1 MIETDIKNDLE
12 RISGLSTYYVA
23 LPSNHLEGIVYL
35 RVSDPK
41 MFTGLAKT
49 KLVQARF
56 QVVVQLAD
64 DYEKALLISDKI
76 RDEWESIEHGYL
88 GNYPVQTVERGN
100 FWQDME
106 EQTDNRKI
114 YRIGRDFILTYA
126 EDAE

>member
-12 RISGLSTYYVA
+12 RITGLSAYYLA
-23 LPSNHLEGIVYL
+23 LPSNYLEGIVYQ
-35 RVSDPK
+35 RISDPK
-41 MFTGLAKT
+41 MFTGLTKS

-56 QVVVQLAD
+56 QVTIQLID
-64 DYEKALLISDKI
+64 DYKKALLLIDKI

-114 YRIGRDFILTYA
+114 YRVGRDFILTYA
-126 EDAE
+126 ENAK